1 MIHVYSPMA
10 STRSR
15 VGELLPLGNQFAFG
29 YTHFPLSRLESAGS
43 LEARSYSRSYG
54 IVGIDERT
62 GKARRPSVSNQ
73 LELKIQASCKANSS
87 DQARR
92 MAKDR
97 AQQMLNATKASSS
110 KVCHNGVISPESKFM
125 QWW

>member
-73 LELKIQASCKANSS
+73 LQLKIQAFETKLS
-87 DQARR
+87 DR
-92 MAKDR
+92 AKRVAKER
-97 AQQMLNATKASSS
+97 AQQMINATRESSS